1 MDKIRVGFAMCG
13 SFCTFAQVIP
23 QMKQLV
29 EAGYDVYPIMS
40 DYASGTDTRFGTAEH
55 FRTQIEDICGKSI
68 ICTIKSAEP
77 IGPKA
82 LLDVLIVAPCTGN
95 TLGKLAC
102 GITDGAVTMACKAH
116 LRNARPVVIAVSTND
131 GLGASARNIG
141 ALQNVRNIFFVP
153 YAQDDCIRKPASL
166 VADFEQIQKTM
177 ELALKNEQLQPVLV
191 R

>member
-1 MDKIRVGFAMCG
+1 
-13 SFCTFAQVIP
+13 
-23 QMKQLV
+23 
-29 EAGYDVYPIMS
+29 
-40 DYASGTDTRFGTAEH
+40 
-55 FRTQIEDICGKSI
+55 
-68 ICTIKSAEP
+68 
-77 IGPKA
+77 
-82 LLDVLIVAPCTGN
+82 
-95 TLGKLAC
+95 
-102 GITDGAVTMACKAH
+102 MACKAH